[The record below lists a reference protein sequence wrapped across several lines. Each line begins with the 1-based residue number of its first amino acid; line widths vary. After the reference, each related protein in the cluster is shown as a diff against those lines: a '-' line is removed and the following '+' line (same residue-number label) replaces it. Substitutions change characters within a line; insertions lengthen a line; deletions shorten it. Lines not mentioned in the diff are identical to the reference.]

1 MIYTIE
7 EVLSLYNLQPFM
19 YDIIWVCDRGSNLKK
34 ALEKFPV
41 VHCIGHRL
49 NNTLQKVFYQAETT
63 RAKKDAAFGEYY
75 LDIIDDEDDQ
85 ISENGSEEDDDEPHD
100 DDDDKLVDKRNR
112 SINYTSAVPSRN
124 TATTTLA
131 QLTSDAKRILVTII
145 HSKELVKY
153 IKKVNSM

>member
-1 MIYTIE
+1 MH
-7 EVLSLYNLQPFM
+7 
-19 YDIIWVCDRGSNLKK
+19 DIIWVCDRGSNLKK

-63 RAKKDAAFGEYY
+63 KAKKDVAFGEYH

-85 ISENGSEEDDDEPHD
+85 VSENDSEDNGDVP
-100 DDDDKLVDKRNR
+100 DDDDKLIDKRNR
-112 SINYTSAVPSRN
+112 SVNYTSAAPGRN
-124 TATTTLA
+124 TATTTLS
-131 QLTSDAKRILVTII
+131 QLSSDAKRILVTII